1 MISLD
6 PNTANLMERVNIVSD
21 RKKQV
26 YSFSLL
32 TIVIVVALGV
42 GAVKPSIETIM
53 RLNGEIKEKKVT
65 LETLDTKINTLN
77 SLSLQYSDF
86 EETAQDLKLV
96 FPTNGDFSLFLA
108 NIENICRTYGFQLN
122 TIGFGRSRFKAE
134 VLNLQNLKPVDV
146 TLTVL
151 GDKNDMIQLL
161 QAFEEMPM
169 YPIVRSVNFSNE
181 TSNEGLTNISISL
194 VIYEIENE
202 TFYE

>member
-65 LETLDTKINTLN
+65 LETLDTKINT
-77 SLSLQYSDF
+77 
-86 EETAQDLKLV
+86 
-96 FPTNGDFSLFLA
+96 
-108 NIENICRTYGFQLN
+108 
-122 TIGFGRSRFKAE
+122 
-134 VLNLQNLKPVDV
+134 
-146 TLTVL
+146 
-151 GDKNDMIQLL
+151 
-161 QAFEEMPM
+161 
-169 YPIVRSVNFSNE
+169 
-181 TSNEGLTNISISL
+181 
-194 VIYEIENE
+194 
-202 TFYE
+202 